1 MTVDTAGPG
10 RSFGDFVA
18 RATASGR
25 LVIQPRMGIGDPA
38 GMRAGLHA
46 VREAGVCAVGTITLD
61 SFTRVGDH
69 AAVYSALAAGDPLN
83 GYPIVAY
90 PPEFTR
96 EVLNGLHDDTFP
108 VQVRHGSARP
118 QDIFAALGACGLHA
132 SEGGPLSYCLPYSR
146 VPVADAVRHWAES
159 CELLAELGGTGV
171 RPHLESF
178 GGCMMGQLCPP
189 SLLVAISVLE
199 GMFFRQHGVQSVSLS
214 YAQQTHP
221 EQDAEA
227 VRALRLLSAELLAG
241 ADWHVVL
248 YTYMGVY
255 PRTEGGASELLA
267 QAARLAVRTGAARL
281 IVKTAAEAHRI
292 PTVEENVTA
301 LRIAGA
307 AADDERSA
315 VRPDPPDTGILAE
328 ARALVEAVLNLD
340 ADLGRALVRA
350 VRRGYLDVP
359 YCLHPDN
366 AGRTRATV
374 DATGRLRWSHTGA
387 LPLGGLV
394 ETDGRHEADAAQ
406 LLRSLSYVEQTFD
419 GAALERAVSADGT
432 TLGVG

>member
-1 MTVDTAGPG
+1 MTVGTSRAP
-10 RSFGDFVA
+10 RSFGDFIA
-18 RATASGR
+18 RSAASGR
-25 LVIQPRMGIGDPA
+25 LVVQPRMGIGDPA
-38 GMRAGLHA
+38 GMRTGLRA
-46 VREAGVCAVGTITLD
+46 VRQAGVCAVGTITLD

-69 AAVYSALAAGDPLN
+69 AAVHTALAAGDALN

-90 PPEFTR
+90 PPEFTH

-132 SEGGPLSYCLPYSR
+132 TEGGPLSYCLPYSR
-146 VPVADAVRHWAES
+146 VPVQEAVRCWAES
-159 CELLAELGGTGV
+159 CRLLAELRETGV

-199 GMFFRQHGVQSVSLS
+199 GMFFRQHGVESVSLS

-227 VRALRLLSAELLAG
+227 VRALRRLCARFLAG

-248 YTYMGVY
+248 YAYMGVY
-255 PRTEGGASELLA
+255 PRTVGGATELLA
-267 QAARLAVRTGAARL
+267 QAARLAVRAGAERL

-301 LRIAGA
+301 LRVASA

-315 VRPDPPDTGILAE
+315 VRSDTPDTGILAE
-328 ARALVEAVLNLD
+328 ATAVVDAVLNLD
-340 ADLGRALVRA
+340 ADLGTALVRA
-350 VRRGYLDVP
+350 VERGYLDVP

-374 DATGRLRWSHTGA
+374 DATGRLRWSRTGA
-387 LPLGGLV
+387 LPLGSRV
-394 ETDGRHEADAAQ
+394 ETVDRREADAAQ
-406 LLRSLSYVEQTFD
+406 LLRSLSYVERTFD
-419 GAALERAVSADGT
+419 RAALERSVSADGAM
-432 TLGVG
+432 LDAG